1 MNVWE
6 VEDMLAYLMLIII
19 VDVLV
24 SEVVEAVVR
33 LMPLVHGRPQ
43 VMDMD
48 ANLEAK
54 SRFLV
59 GPRSTS

>member
-1 MNVWE
+1 
-6 VEDMLAYLMLIII
+6 MLAYLMLIII